1 MDLQFPLGLAE
12 PHRRIV
18 AAWVTENGLDPK
30 DIPVDAKM
38 TIEDDTLTIERFV
51 RDDEIGRVVVQTN
64 TVLRETVTVPLRK
77 PWPGLS
83 QP

>member
-38 TIEDDTLTIERFV
+38 TIADDTLTIEKFV
-51 RDDEIGRVVVQTN
+51 RDENGRVVVETN
-64 TVLRETVTVPLRK
+64 NVLRETVTVPLRK

-83 QP
+83 RP